1 MAPVVSTQEITVAQL
16 DPTQYKKLTAGMVYG
31 QSDGLYW
38 DNTNSRLILVIDDTT
53 VAVIDSTGITAD
65 LEVSGNVRGDL
76 LRRGASALERFAAK
90 AAGQVIIGDGTD
102 VISAALGGD
111 VSTVSSAGSVVLAN
125 PQRLLSATV
134 AIPKT
139 AIVGTDAG
147 DLGHAAG
154 VQLVAAVATKIIE
167 PIAIVLN
174 YTFDTAAYTA
184 GGNVSAIYQ
193 GGAAATGVV
202 TAANSF
208 GAAASN
214 INVLRPLSGLA
225 LVNTDLRLIAASGF
239 TDPGT
244 AAGTIS
250 ATTYYRLISA

>member
-1 MAPVVSTQEITVAQL
+1 MTQL
-16 DPTQYKKLTAGMVYG
+16 NPSQYKRLTASMTYG

-38 DNTNSRLILVIDDTT
+38 DSTNSRLVLVIGDAQA
-53 VAVIDSTGITAD
+53 AVVDSTGITAD

-90 AAGQVIIGDGTD
+90 TAGQVVIGDGTD
-102 VISAALGGD
+102 VISAALSGD
-111 VSTVSSAGSVVLAN
+111 VSAVSAAGSVTLAN

-154 VQLVAAVATKIIE
+154 VQLVAGVASKIIE

-174 YTFDTAAYTA
+174 YTYSTAAYTD
-184 GGNVSAIYQ
+184 GGNISAIYS
-193 GGAAATGVV
+193 GGAAATGVI
-202 TAANSF
+202 
-208 GAAASN
+208 AAASSLGAGASN
-214 INVLRPLSGLA
+214 ISVLRPLSGLA
-225 LVNTDLRLIAASGF
+225 LVNTDLRLVSAAGF

-250 ATTYYRLISA
+250 ATTYYRLIAA